1 MPPSKN
7 PASKNPATIS
17 DVARLAGVS
26 PGTVSKAL
34 NGRGAL
40 SLSTV
45 QRIQQAAEQLG
56 YQPNALARGLLTGR
70 SFTVGLITTDSFG
83 RFSIPVMQGAEDALG
98 PGRISVFLCDSRDDL
113 IREQHYLSTL
123 LERRVDGIIVTGRR
137 QDPREPIGS
146 DIPVPVVYAMTSST
160 NPGDLS
166 LVPDDAEGGAIAVRH
181 LLSTG
186 RTRIGHV
193 TGPMSFAASRL
204 RAQGAEQTL
213 AAAGL
218 ELAAGGAMYGEWTE
232 EWGRQATDGLLRAA
246 PDLDAIF
253 CGNDQIARGVADM
266 VREAGKRVPED
277 IALVGFDNWEVIAA
291 ACRPPLTT
299 VDMNLRE
306 LGRTAGE
313 ELLSAIEGRPS
324 SGLRRLPC
332 SLVLRE
338 SSRPR
343 QIAGPARQRLS
354 RDRAAALY
362 PAALFVQGGGVGG
375 DVDGVGLED
384 LQRDDLER
392 ALVGRGQHHRRGGA
406 LPVRLQPVGRGHA
419 PPVPRHQPGEPELG
433 HRRGQVVA
441 DPALVLE
448 ELGGHHR
455 ADGVAAQVL
464 GAGRAA
470 SVPVESGE
478 RIGSTR
484 LKLAAE
490 HITVAHACS
499 IRTAHAC
506 SQDRSRASG
515 CLDRFRRAA

>member
-1 MPPSKN
+1 MPPG
-7 PASKNPATIS
+7 KNPATIS

-40 SLSTV
+40 SLGTI
-45 QRIQQAAEQLG
+45 QRIQHAAEQLG
-56 YQPNALARGLLTGR
+56 YQPNALARGLLAGR
-70 SFTVGLITTDSFG
+70 TFTVGLITTDSFG

-98 PGRISVFLCDSRDDL
+98 PGRISVFLCDSRDDP
-113 IREQHYLSTL
+113 IREQHYLRTL

-160 NPGDLS
+160 DPGDLS
-166 LVPDDAEGGAIAVRH
+166 LVPDDAEGGTIAVRH

-193 TGPMSFAASRL
+193 TGPRSFAASRL

-218 ELAAGGAMYGEWTE
+218 ELAGGEPLYGEWTE

-253 CGNDQIARGVADM
+253 CGNDQIARGVADA

-306 LGRTAGE
+306 LGRAAGE
-313 ELLSAIEGRPS
+313 QLLGAIDGRPS

-338 SSRPR
+338 SSRPSH
-343 QIAGPARQRLS
+343 PAR
-354 RDRAAALY
+354 A
-362 PAALFVQGGGVGG
+362 
-375 DVDGVGLED
+375 
-384 LQRDDLER
+384 
-392 ALVGRGQHHRRGGA
+392 
-406 LPVRLQPVGRGHA
+406 
-419 PPVPRHQPGEPELG
+419 
-433 HRRGQVVA
+433 
-441 DPALVLE
+441 
-448 ELGGHHR
+448 
-455 ADGVAAQVL
+455 
-464 GAGRAA
+464 
-470 SVPVESGE
+470 
-478 RIGSTR
+478 
-484 LKLAAE
+484 
-490 HITVAHACS
+490 
-499 IRTAHAC
+499 
-506 SQDRSRASG
+506 
-515 CLDRFRRAA
+515 